1 MVDSTWG
8 ELSAHDAAYI
18 YFTGAATES
27 TVLSCMLIAATDGR
41 PLAVTAD
48 EVRDYITPRLKA
60 SDMFVARLVRLP
72 GDIGTPY
79 WTRQVQLNLDDHI
92 TVHNAG
98 MTWSSA
104 QQTLSSI
111 ADAPVLTDRPLWSL
125 DVLPDVVDHP
135 DNSGVVTVVAVRLHH
150 AAIDGMSMAAVM
162 SALCNEKIPTETIH
176 HLFPARERPWITHL
190 VRAGVR
196 LPLAWIRFLVALG
209 HTVVSRPRAHSVAL
223 KHWPATRFNTGFT
236 GPRAT
241 TMYEMK
247 LDEVRAMKRR
257 VPGATVN
264 TVLLSV
270 IGDAVTRYLAE
281 HDERPQT
288 LSALAPM
295 STRAIDNGREAPT
308 SGSNQFTP
316 LVIDLS
322 INEPDP
328 VRRLRLITDASN
340 QEKNR
345 AAQMT
350 ASATAPLLEVAP
362 AALLRM
368 LGWLTRRQ
376 ASSHARRP
384 PPAPATANIIVSNVY
399 NPNPSQTIFGHPIIN
414 GFGIQPLTPLS
425 TLAHAASNRDNTI
438 SISITA
444 DRSVMPDLDRYRQ
457 LLHITYTDHRAALQ
471 GVDDHH
477 TATQPEPAHN
487 TPA

>member
-1 MVDSTWG
+1 MVDNTWG

-27 TVLSCMLIAATDGR
+27 TVLSCMVIAATDGR

-48 EVRDYITPRLKA
+48 DVRDYITPRLKA
-60 SDMFVARLVRLP
+60 SDMFGARLVRLP

-79 WTRQVQLNLDDHI
+79 WTRHAHLDLDDHI
-92 TVHNAG
+92 TVHNPG

-104 QQTLSSI
+104 QKMLSSI
-111 ADAPVLTDRPLWSL
+111 ADAPVLIDRPLWSL
-125 DVLPDVVDHP
+125 DVLPDIVDHP
-135 DNSGVVTVVAVRLHH
+135 DSSGVVTVVAVRLHH

-162 SALCNEKIPTETIH
+162 SAICSEKIPTETIH
-176 HLFPARERPWITHL
+176 RLLPARERSWISHL

-196 LPLAWIRFLVALG
+196 LPLTWIRFLVALG
-209 HTVVSRPRAHSVAL
+209 QTVFSRPRAHSVAL

-270 IGDAVTRYLAE
+270 IGDAATRYLAE

-322 INEPDP
+322 VNEPDP
-328 VRRLRLITDASN
+328 VRRLRLITESSN

-345 AAQMT
+345 A
-350 ASATAPLLEVAP
+350 L
-362 AALLRM
+362 
-368 LGWLTRRQ
+368 
-376 ASSHARRP
+376 
-384 PPAPATANIIVSNVY
+384 N
-399 NPNPSQTIFGHPIIN
+399 
-414 GFGIQPLTPLS
+414 
-425 TLAHAASNRDNTI
+425 
-438 SISITA
+438 
-444 DRSVMPDLDRYRQ
+444 
-457 LLHITYTDHRAALQ
+457 
-471 GVDDHH
+471 
-477 TATQPEPAHN
+477 
-487 TPA
+487 